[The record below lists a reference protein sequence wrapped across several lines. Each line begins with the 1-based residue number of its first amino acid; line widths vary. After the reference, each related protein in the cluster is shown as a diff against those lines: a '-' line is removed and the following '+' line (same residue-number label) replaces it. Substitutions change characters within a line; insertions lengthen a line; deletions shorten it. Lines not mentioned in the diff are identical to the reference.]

1 MEERRAYQ
9 LFNDDTGK
17 YQDPTLDSV
26 FMAAIS
32 EVYLAIQEAGYEP
45 YDQLTGFVRTGN
57 DQYITRRR
65 NARKIVTEMDPEMIK
80 LYLKRYGHMYVVK
93 NNREEDYIYGKKINE
108 GK

>member
-17 YQDPTLDSV
+17 YQDPTLDNV

-45 YDQLTGFVRTGN
+45 YDQLTGYVRTGN

-65 NARKIVTEMDPEMIK
+65 NARKIATEMDPDMIK
-80 LYLKRYGHMYVVK
+80 QYLRRYGHMHVVK
-93 NNREEDYIYGKKINE
+93 K
-108 GK
+108 

>member
-17 YQDPTLDSV
+17 NQDPTLDSV

-57 DQYITRRR
+57 DHYITRRR

-80 LYLKRYGHMYVVK
+80 QYLKRYVHMYVVRK
-93 NNREEDYIYGKKINE
+93 
-108 GK
+108 

>member
-9 LFNDDTGK
+9 LFDDNTGK

-45 YDQLTGFVRTGN
+45 YDQLTGYVRTGN
-57 DQYITRRR
+57 DQYITRRH

-80 LYLKRYGHMYVVK
+80 QYLKRYGHMYVIRK
-93 NNREEDYIYGKKINE
+93 
-108 GK
+108 

>member
-80 LYLKRYGHMYVVK
+80 QYLKRYGHMYVVRK
-93 NNREEDYIYGKKINE
+93 
-108 GK
+108 

>member
-65 NARKIVTEMDPEMIK
+65 NARNIVTEMDPEMIK
-80 LYLKRYGHMYVVK
+80 VYLKRYGHMYVVK

>member
-1 MEERRAYQ
+1 MEERRSYQ

-17 YQDPTLDSV
+17 YQDPTLDNV
-26 FMAAIS
+26 FMIAIS

-45 YDQLTGFVRTGN
+45 YDQLTGFVRMGN

-80 LYLKRYGHMYVVK
+80 QYLKRYGHMYVVRK
-93 NNREEDYIYGKKINE
+93 
-108 GK
+108 

>member
-65 NARKIVTEMDPEMIK
+65 NARKIVTEMDPEQIRQ
-80 LYLKRYGHMYVVK
+80 YLKRYGHMYVVRK
-93 NNREEDYIYGKKINE
+93 
-108 GK
+108 

>member
-80 LYLKRYGHMYVVK
+80 LYLKRYGYMYVVRK
-93 NNREEDYIYGKKINE
+93 
-108 GK
+108 

>member
-45 YDQLTGFVRTGN
+45 YDQLTGYVRTGN
-57 DQYITRRR
+57 DQYITRKR
-65 NARKIVTEMDPEMIK
+65 NARKIVTEMDPEMIAQ
-80 LYLKRYGHMYVVK
+80 YLKKHR
-93 NNREEDYIYGKKINE
+93 NRFLLK
-108 GK
+108 

>member
-17 YQDPTLDSV
+17 YQDPTLDNV

-57 DQYITRRR
+57 DQYITQRR

-80 LYLKRYGHMYVVK
+80 QYLKRYGHMYVVRK
-93 NNREEDYIYGKKINE
+93 
-108 GK
+108 